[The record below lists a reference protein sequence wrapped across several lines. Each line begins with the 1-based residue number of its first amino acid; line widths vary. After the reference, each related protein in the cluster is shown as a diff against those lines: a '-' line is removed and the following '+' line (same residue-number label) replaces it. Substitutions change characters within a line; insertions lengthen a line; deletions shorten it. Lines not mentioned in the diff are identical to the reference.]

1 MAKLEPAL
9 LVPET
14 ASAAPLL
21 AVDDLRVSYGPIS
34 AIRGVTLSVGP
45 GEVVALLGA
54 NGAGKSTTLR
64 TISGLI
70 RAKSGA
76 IRFEGERIDR
86 LPPSRIV
93 RIGIAH
99 CPEGRRVFGSLTVV
113 ENLRL
118 GAATRSNQS
127 SVAQDRERMF
137 ELFPILR
144 ERLHQSAGT
153 LSGGEQQMLAL
164 ARAMM
169 ARPKLLLLDEPSL
182 GLAPIV
188 VQSIFRT
195 LAELKATGV
204 AILLVEQS
212 ISLALGLADRAYVL
226 RTGEVSLAGSAE
238 GLKAD
243 YERVAAAYLGT
254 RQ

>member
-1 MAKLEPAL
+1 MNYGA
-9 LVPET
+9 V
-14 ASAAPLL
+14 SA
-21 AVDDLRVSYGPIS
+21 VK
-34 AIRGVTLSVGP
+34 GVTLTVGP

-70 RAKSGA
+70 RPASGA
-76 IRFEGERIDR
+76 IRFAGERIDR

-99 CPEGRRVFGSLTVV
+99 CPEGRRVFGSLTVA

-118 GAATRSNQS
+118 GAATRVDQS

-137 ELFPILR
+137 DLFPILR
-144 ERLHQSAGT
+144 ERMHQSAGT

-164 ARAMM
+164 ARALM

-182 GLAPIV
+182 GIAPIV

-226 RTGEVSLAGSAE
+226 RTGEVSLAGSAAA
-238 GLKAD
+238 LRTD
-243 YERVAAAYLGT
+243 YERVAAAYLGA
-254 RQ
+254 RA